1 MKSSPLAR
9 ALSAGALSVYAL
21 LAACQT
27 NPPDVAGYE
36 DKLAAAGFVKR
47 IANTPER
54 QSMLRRLPIGQFVI
68 RQSGSTLHY
77 VYADPLVC
85 GCLYL
90 GTEQAFQQ
98 YLQNQRSANLA
109 SEEQLVA
116 QMYEDAGWS
125 WAAWGPWG
133 SEMGFV
139 YGPMGW

>member
-1 MKSSPLAR
+1 MKPAHLALTI
-9 ALSAGALSVYAL
+9 AAGMLAGI

-27 NPPDVAGYE
+27 NPPDVAAYE
-36 DKLAAAGFVKR
+36 DNLAAAGFVKR
-47 IANTPER
+47 VADTPER
-54 QSMLRRLPIGQFVI
+54 QAMLRRLPIDQFVI

-98 YLQNQRSANLA
+98 YLQNQRMANLA
-109 SEEQLVA
+109 SQEQLVA

-133 SEMGFV
+133 SQMGFS